1 MGASPLAVDA
11 CSVSHV
17 GDRRDQQDRVGLF
30 RHPKLRGIALAVVA
44 DGMGGHTGGA
54 TAAEQVVLTAKNSLE
69 QYSPR
74 EDDPQQMLRACLEE
88 AHVLIRGGR
97 YVNEQEP
104 HSTGVVLLVEPQRV
118 SWAHCGDSRL
128 LRMREGRCLL
138 RTRDHS
144 WIEELTRNGN
154 ASPEQVAN
162 YPNRN
167 VLWTSLG
174 GGVPP
179 QIDLGQ
185 AADLA
190 AGDVFVLCSD
200 GLWEYFDDHEL
211 AMLAC
216 AGSARE
222 ASSEIFR
229 IARQRAAGAGDNL
242 SLLMLRF
249 VE

>member
-1 MGASPLAVDA
+1 MGAAALAVDA

-17 GDRRDQQDRVGLF
+17 GDRREQQDRIGLF
-30 RHPKLRGIALAVVA
+30 RHPKLRHIALAVVA
-44 DGMGGHTGGA
+44 DGMGGHAGGA
-54 TAAEQVVLTAKNSLE
+54 IAAEQVVLTAKNSLE

-74 EDDPQQMLRACLEE
+74 EDDPQQMLRGCLQE
-88 AHVLIRGGR
+88 AHLLIRGGR

-128 LRMREGRCLL
+128 FRLREASCLL

-144 WIEELTRNGN
+144 WIEELVRTGR
-154 ASPEQVAN
+154 ATPEQAAKH
-162 YPNRN
+162 PNRN
-167 VLWTSLG
+167 LLWTSLG
-174 GGVPP
+174 GTGEP

-185 AADLA
+185 ATDVA
-190 AGDVFVLCSD
+190 AGDVFLLCSD
-200 GLWEYFDDHEL
+200 GLWGYFDDAEL
-211 AMLAC
+211 AALAC

-222 ASSEIFR
+222 ASAQLVAL
-229 IARQRAAGAGDNL
+229 ARQRAAGAGDNL
-242 SLLMLRF
+242 SLVMLRF